1 MSEGKR
7 PNQPQR
13 YCTNCGAE
21 IRSETSFCVSCGV
34 ALSPT
39 DTSEIT
45 DDVPNFERA
54 PQEEQANEAEEP
66 RPVGLSTST
75 GSGTSATV
83 PPGSIV
89 NRRAWYLVAVLV
101 IFTAGGILYGTGF
114 SETASETNRSNAES
128 RAVSAPGL
136 PVTTSASPSSS
147 SASPSA
153 PSVAPDSLS
162 DITPSSGIPYYEVII
177 ARDTAGLSVVQ
188 CTLRVEVQT
197 EFERYEEDTE
207 LVFNDVG
214 GQTAN
219 LCDFVDL
226 TVYNYND
233 IEIPRLSSGGYVD
246 YDGGEAYLAQGFI
259 AHTSVGETVTS
270 VPQGSYSIDYYY

>member
-1 MSEGKR
+1 MSEGER

-114 SETASETNRSNAES
+114 SETASESNPTDTS
-128 RAVSAPGL
+128 SPY
-136 PVTTSASPSSS
+136 PSSSASPSSS
-147 SASPSA
+147 SASPSSS
-153 PSVAPDSLS
+153 SVAPDSLS

-233 IEIPRLSSGGYVD
+233 IEIPQLSGEYVD
-246 YDGGEAYLAQGFI
+246 YAGGEVYLARGFI
-259 AHTSVGETVTS
+259 SHTSVGETVTG
-270 VPQGSYSIDYYY
+270 VPQGSYSIDYRY